1 MFAYV
6 RLELRRLTRTPGL
19 FFFAVL
25 LPLVN
30 YLIFTN
36 IHGLTGQSK
45 ATAATYTMI
54 SMAGYGAIGALLNY
68 AAAGVISERHIG
80 WLRQLRLTPL
90 SPLRVVLGKGLAGM
104 AVAIVPVLALCGAG
118 VLINGVYLRPAQWL
132 MVLPML
138 WLGALPFVLLGLG
151 LGYLATEST
160 ASGVNLTVYFGLSI
174 LGGLWLPLSL
184 LPNWLAAVGRL
195 TPTFAYADLSWSV
208 VSDVPVPLR
217 DVVSLA
223 VWLAAFAG
231 LAAYGFRR
239 SVRRADA
246 GARA

>member
-1 MFAYV
+1 MSAYV

-45 ATAATYTMI
+45 AAAATYTMI
-54 SMAGYGAIGALLNY
+54 SMAGYGAIGALINY
-68 AAAGVISERHIG
+68 AAAGVISERNIG

-90 SPLRVVLGKGLAGM
+90 SPLRVVLGKGVSGM
-104 AVAIVPVLALCGAG
+104 SVAIVPVLALCGAG
-118 VLINGVYLRPAQWL
+118 VVINDVHLRPAQWMTVVPL
-132 MVLPML
+132 L

-160 ASGVNLTVYFGLSI
+160 AQGVNLTVYLGLSI

-184 LPNWLAAVGRL
+184 MPNWLASVGRL

-208 VSDVPVPLR
+208 VFDAPVPVR
-217 DVVSLA
+217 DMVTLA
-223 VWLAAFAG
+223 VWLAAFTG
-231 LAAYGFRR
+231 LAAFGFRR